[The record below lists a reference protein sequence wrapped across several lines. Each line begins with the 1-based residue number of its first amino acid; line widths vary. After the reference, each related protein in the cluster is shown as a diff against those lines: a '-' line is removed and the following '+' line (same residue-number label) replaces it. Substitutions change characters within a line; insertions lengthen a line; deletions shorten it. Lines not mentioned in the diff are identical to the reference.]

1 MLAFFAR
8 YYQAIL
14 WSFIS
19 LFACGINGKNIPHI
33 SFDIGI
39 DKIAHLVL
47 FGMQSF
53 LISYA
58 YHKGKQRIHWNNV
71 HLAVLIGI
79 LYGVFIEFLQYAVF
93 INRSYDYAD
102 MLADAAG
109 ACSIYLWAFF
119 RNTRSV

>member
-1 MLAFFAR
+1 MLSFFTK

-19 LFACGINGKNIPHI
+19 LFACGVNGNSFPHV

-39 DKIAHLVL
+39 DKIAHFVL

-53 LISYA
+53 LIAFA
-58 YHKGKQRIHWNNV
+58 YHQDKKNTNWNNI
-71 HLAVLIGI
+71 HLSVLIGI
-79 LYGVFIEFLQYAVF
+79 LYGVLIEFLQYAIF
-93 INRSYDYAD
+93 INRSFDYAD
-102 MLADAAG
+102 MLADALG

-119 RNTRSV
+119 RGKFK